1 MRVLLSVVFGLFFLS
16 VESWAQL
23 VIEVVALPAFLPGS
37 DAVFIAGEFNNWNP
51 GDPAYKLKKTANG
64 HYTITLPATLK
75 QFEYKFTQGSWMTV
89 EGNAKGGNRPNRFY
103 DAATEP
109 NPNHV
114 RVVIAG
120 WEQKPAYRFIITSIP
135 ANTPHDAN
143 IYITGNFN
151 KWDPGDESLELQRQ
165 PDGTYQVTVSTDLER
180 LEYKFTRGNWES
192 IESWESGKARPNRVI
207 FRHDNIDNKAIEVT
221 IQNWE
226 DLTGTFTFYSI
237 YDLLLLFSAFQGLLL
252 IITIPTIQNYNRSAN
267 NWLVI
272 LLGMAS
278 VMLLIRT
285 VSTYRDVAQT
295 YTRLLLVPDFII
307 FTYAPLF
314 YIYIRK
320 LLFNEGRLRS
330 NWYLHFIPAAVQFF
344 AYLPFFLM
352 ESKLFQLKIVN
363 HDWDVQTLFY
373 ASGLLGLLF
382 NAGYW
387 LICRRTIQEYKAR
400 YQTSISYEQNLQYF
414 NTVLIIQAVCLV
426 LWLFTFILV
435 SLEKFFGFDI
445 AMIAE
450 RSVDIIWLA
459 FSTITYFLGYFAIH
473 QPEIFKLRSLQP
485 VKLFNQPEP
494 SPVLEPAPD
503 EPLASTEVQPEERS
517 LGEDLLP
524 LKQQVELYMKRYK
537 PYTNPSL
544 TINEMANRLKLQPHV
559 LSKVINEGFQKNF
572 FDFINHY
579 RVEELKKRMEDP
591 RYKNYTLLSQAFD
604 VGFNSK
610 TSFNRA
616 FKKITNQTPSEYF
629 SATQADIEAV

>member
-1 MRVLLSVVFGLFFLS
+1 MRALLSIVFGLFFLS
-16 VESWAQL
+16 VASRAQI
-23 VIEVVALPAFLPGS
+23 VIEVVEYPAFLPGS
-37 DAVFIAGEFNNWNP
+37 AALFIAGEFNNWNP
-51 GDPAYKLKKTANG
+51 GDPAYQLKRAPNG
-64 HYTITLPATLK
+64 HYTITLPASLK

-89 EGNAKGGNRPNRFY
+89 EGNSRGGNRANRFY
-103 DAATEP
+103 DAVTEP
-109 NPNHV
+109 DPAHV
-114 RVVIAG
+114 RVTIAG
-120 WEQKPAYRFIITSIP
+120 WEHTPTYRFIITAIP
-135 ANTPHDAN
+135 ENTPHDAKL
-143 IYITGNFN
+143 YITGNFN
-151 KWDPGDESLELQRQ
+151 KWDPGDELHELQRQ
-165 PDGTYQVTVSTDLER
+165 ANGTYMVTVATDLER

-192 IESWESGKARPNRVI
+192 TEGWESGKVRPNRVL

-221 IQNWE
+221 ILSWE
-226 DLTGTFTFYSI
+226 DLTGTFTFYSV

-252 IITIPTIQNYNRSAN
+252 IITIPTIQNYNRAAN

-278 VMLLIRT
+278 VMLFIRT
-285 VSTYRDVAQT
+285 VSSYRDVAQT
-295 YTRLLLVPDFII
+295 YTKLLLVPDFII

-320 LLFNEGRLRS
+320 LLFNESRLRA

-352 ESKLFQLKIVN
+352 NSKLFQLKIVN

-382 NAGYW
+382 NTGYW
-387 LICRRTIQEYKAR
+387 LICRRTIQDYKAR

-414 NTVLIIQAVCLV
+414 NTVLVIQAICLL
-426 LWLFTFILV
+426 LWLFTFMLV
-435 SLEKFFGFDI
+435 VLEKLFGFNI
-445 AMIAE
+445 AMVAAG
-450 RSVDIIWLA
+450 SVDIIWLA

-473 QPEIFKLRSLQP
+473 QPEIFKLRPLQP
-485 VKLFNQPEP
+485 VTLFNQPEP
-494 SPVLEPAPD
+494 VPEPPLEASGTDPD
-503 EPLASTEVQPEERS
+503 TPSEERA
-517 LGEDLLP
+517 LDNDMLV

-544 TINEMANRLKLQPHV
+544 TINEMAGRLKLQPHV

-572 FDFINHY
+572 FDFINYY

-591 RYKNYTLLSQAFD
+591 RYKQYTLLSQAFD

-629 SATQADIEAV
+629 SATQADVEAL